1 MGITKYLDADVT
13 LHLPR
18 IHRLPPTWGVA
29 MGRLDQKVALV
40 TSSRLGSCVTIAQ
53 QLACEGAKVVVCGR
67 NAAQGLSTVRQIRAE
82 GGRAT
87 FILTDIAS
95 PSDVQAAIDEAIA
108 TYGRLDILFN
118 HASSEQHSRD
128 GSLVDISEAVWD
140 RVVET
145 TLKGAF
151 FCCQYALPFLQQSS
165 SGTIIHLVEG
175 PAHDQI
181 RSVASICQG
190 GVLAMTSVIAQ
201 QLPPSAV
208 TANLIWTG
216 PPPASPE
223 ASMPVSNLPASDL
236 PASDLPT
243 AISLSANQILYG
255 PLSGEQ
261 PFADIA
267 EAVMYLALQA
277 DTLHGSALI
286 VRNSP

>member
-1 MGITKYLDADVT
+1 MGS
-13 LHLPR
+13 
-18 IHRLPPTWGVA
+18 
-29 MGRLDQKVALV
+29 LDQKVALV
-40 TSSRLGSCVTIAQ
+40 TSSRLGSCVNIAQ
-53 QLACEGAKVVVCGR
+53 QFAREGAKVVVCGR
-67 NAAQGLSTVRQIRAE
+67 NAAQGLTTVKQIRAD

-128 GSLVDISEAVWD
+128 GSLTEISEAVWD

-151 FCCQYALPFLQQSS
+151 FCCQYALPFLQQSG

-175 PAHDQI
+175 PASGQI

-201 QLPPSAV
+201 QLPASTV
-208 TANLIWTG
+208 TANLIWKG
-216 PPPASPE
+216 SLPE
-223 ASMPVSNLPASDL
+223 AGEASIPA
-236 PASDLPT
+236 

-255 PLSGEQ
+255 PLSGDR

-267 EAVMYLALQA
+267 EAVLYLACRG
-277 DTLHGSALI
+277 DSLHGSALV
-286 VRNSP
+286 VREAGGDSVSAQG

>member
-1 MGITKYLDADVT
+1 MGARKEPVAYVT
-13 LHLPR
+13 EVF
-18 IHRLPPTWGVA
+18 RLSPAWGVP
-29 MGRLDQKVALV
+29 MGCLDQKVALV
-40 TSSRLGSCVTIAQ
+40 TSSRLGSCVNIAQ
-53 QLACEGAKVVVCGR
+53 QFAHEGAKVVVCGR
-67 NAAQGLSTVRQIRAE
+67 NAAQGLSTVKKIRAK

-128 GSLVDISEAVWD
+128 GSLLSVSEAVWD

-151 FCCQYALPFLQQSS
+151 FCCQYALPFLQQSG

-175 PAHDQI
+175 PAHDQV

-190 GVLAMTSVIAQ
+190 GVLAMTSVIAKQ
-201 QLPPSAV
+201 FPLSAV

-216 PPPASPE
+216 PPPASSE
-223 ASMPVSNLPASDL
+223 SSLPA
-236 PASDLPT
+236 
-243 AISLSANQILYG
+243 AIRLTANQILYG
-255 PLSGEQ
+255 PLSGDQ

-267 EAVMYLALQA
+267 EAVMYLACQGNA
-277 DTLHGSALI
+277 LHGSAL
-286 VRNSP
+286 VVSEPGGDAVPTQD